1 MTLATDPQGDLRIFG
16 NCYIQIPRH
25 FQVTPNPDDPEDN
38 GIRNQIELVGL
49 NNLPDITD
57 SKSVSYSDEPIIG
70 RAMPLKTYSH
80 SENRVITTKIDFF
93 VTNNSTNENLP
104 GSAAHNL
111 RKLRALQSAC
121 YPLNNPGGLGVPYAP
136 PPVCKIVCGKIL
148 GDDGLCVVMTNY
160 DITYHTDVAWDE
172 MLMLPYKTSISCSWH
187 VVYNNS
193 FLPGQERIL
202 SQGR

>member
-1 MTLATDPQGDLRIFG
+1 MSLATDPQGDLRILG

-25 FQVTPNPDDPEDN
+25 FRVQSTDPEDD
-38 GIRNQIELVGL
+38 GIRRQIEIVAL
-49 NNLPDITD
+49 NNLPEISD

-93 VTNNSTNENLP
+93 ITNNSTNELEP
-104 GSAAHNL
+104 GCAAHNM
-111 RKLRALQSAC
+111 RKIRALQSAC
-121 YPLNNPGGLGVPYAP
+121 YPLNNPTGLGVPYAP

-148 GDDGLCVVMTNY
+148 GDDGLCVVMTNCSV
-160 DITYHTDVAWDE
+160 TYPTDVAWNE
-172 MLMLPYKTSISCSWH
+172 EYMLPYKASVDCSWH

-202 SQGR
+202 AEGR

>member
-1 MTLATDPQGDLRIFG
+1 MPLATDPAGDLRIIA
-16 NCYIQIPRH
+16 NCYIQIP
-25 FQVTPNPDDPEDN
+25 TPASSRQER
-38 GIRNQIELVGL
+38 GGIELVAL
-49 NNLPDITD
+49 NNLPEISD

-93 VTNNSTNENLP
+93 ITNNDTNENAP

-111 RKLRALQSAC
+111 RKLRALQSAT
-121 YPLNNPGGLGVPYAP
+121 YPLNNPFGLGVPYAP
-136 PPVCKIVCGKIL
+136 PPVCKLVCGKIL
-148 GDDGLCVVMTNY
+148 GDDGLCVVLTNY
-160 DITYHTDVAWDE
+160 NISYPTDVAWNE
-172 MLMLPYKTSISCSWH
+172 EYMIPYKVSIDCSWH

-202 SQGR
+202 AEGR